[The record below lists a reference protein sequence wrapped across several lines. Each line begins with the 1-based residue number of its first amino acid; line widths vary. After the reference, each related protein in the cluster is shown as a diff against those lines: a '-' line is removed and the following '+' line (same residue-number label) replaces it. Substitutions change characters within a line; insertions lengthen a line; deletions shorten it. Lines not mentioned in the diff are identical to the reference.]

1 MTAMILDMAIWP
13 AIDTLN
19 GNPQFSVYPLRTC
32 IIFRNVLQLLHANIG
47 DLKDDTGK
55 PPRHIDGG
63 QPSRLPY
70 KTVSVSRL
78 FAVRAVCY
86 LVKLGMLG
94 ESFPY
99 PKSVSGLTE
108 GAVVHHQKW
117 PNIPPPCHLT
127 PFFVGPHPMRMTC
140 FMIKNGLRLHRPS
153 HLRFFPAQDCPH
165 HVAVEDYGAFS
176 HSSSPSIHGFCLL
189 RLVWAFP
196 CQFQFRSGVTGTFR
210 NAGTNP
216 TA

>member
-1 MTAMILDMAIWP
+1 MSIKRKVIVSRE
-13 AIDTLN
+13 
-19 GNPQFSVYPLRTC
+19 FS
-32 IIFRNVLQLLHANIG
+32 IFRNVLQLLHANIG

-86 LVKLGMLG
+86 LKLGMLG

-108 GAVVHHQKW
+108 GAWQQM
-117 PNIPPPCHLT
+117 ILT
-127 PFFVGPHPMRMTC
+127 P
-140 FMIKNGLRLHRPS
+140 
-153 HLRFFPAQDCPH
+153 
-165 HVAVEDYGAFS
+165 
-176 HSSSPSIHGFCLL
+176 
-189 RLVWAFP
+189 
-196 CQFQFRSGVTGTFR
+196 SGRWDISDLATGVSQM
-210 NAGTNP
+210 
-216 TA
+216 